1 MKIVI
6 AGGSGFLGRALAE
19 HLVGRRH
26 DVVILTRSGHVS
38 RATGSRPVIWD
49 PDGTA
54 GTAWAREIDGANA
67 IVNLA
72 GAGIADKR
80 WSRRRKDE
88 LRDSR
93 VKSTR
98 SLAAAVRA
106 ASAKPSVFVQVSGVG
121 FYGNAGDE
129 AIDESFP
136 PGDDFL
142 AQLCVAWEA
151 QAHPVTALGCRLVI
165 VRNGI
170 VLARSGGALKKLM
183 PPFQFFVGGPIATG
197 RQYVSWIHRD
207 DWVALITWALET
219 SSVSGVVNGTAPN
232 PVTNAEFSRAIGH
245 ALHRPSW
252 LPVPAIALRIM
263 VGQLA
268 DHGLITG
275 QRVVPKHAL
284 AQGFAFKYPE
294 IVAAAE
300 AAVRI
305 P

>member
-1 MKIVI
+1 VKVVI

-38 RATGSRPVIWD
+38 RATGSSIVLWD

-54 GTAWAREIDGANA
+54 GTGGWAREIDGAGA

-72 GAGIADKR
+72 GAGIADQR
-80 WSRRRKDE
+80 WSRRRKHE

-98 SLAAAVRA
+98 SLTAAVRA
-106 ASAKPSVFVQVSGVG
+106 ASTKPSVFIQASGVG

-129 AIDESFP
+129 IIDESFP

-142 AQLCVAWEA
+142 AQLCVGWEA
-151 QAHPVTALGCRLVI
+151 EAHPVTALGCRLVI
-165 VRNGI
+165 IRNGI
-170 VLARSGGALKKLM
+170 ALARSGGALKKLM

-197 RQYVSWIHRD
+197 RQYFSWIHRA
-207 DWVALITWALET
+207 DWVALVTWALET
-219 SSVSGVVNGTAPN
+219 PTVSGVLNGTAPT
-232 PVTNAEFSRAIGH
+232 PVTNAEFSRAVGR
-245 ALHRPSW
+245 AMHRPSW
-252 LPVPAIALRIM
+252 LPVPAFALRIM

-275 QRVVPKHAL
+275 QRVVPKRAM
-284 AQGFAFKYPE
+284 AEGFPFQYPE
-294 IVAAAE
+294 IGAAVE
-300 AAVRI
+300 AAI
-305 P
+305 TQ